1 MKEEG
6 RAREA
11 AYTVFH
17 PLVVG
22 VLFVLFL
29 TQPAGIVQKQK
40 NTKRL
45 PQADERR
52 CNESC
57 VSPEARELLL
67 GGRGLLLPDD
77 GVAVH
82 VLLAEGVRNQARNL
96 AHVVQDRA
104 LQKRDSAAG
113 GK

>member
-17 PLVVG
+17 PLVVE

-40 NTKRL
+40 NTKLL

-52 CNESC
+52 CRSERHACCSALDGP
-57 VSPEARELLL
+57 SKKDELTF
-67 GGRGLLLPDD
+67 
-77 GVAVH
+77 
-82 VLLAEGVRNQARNL
+82 
-96 AHVVQDRA
+96 
-104 LQKRDSAAG
+104 
-113 GK
+113 